1 MHKLF
6 LRLMTAIVCFAL
18 GIASENGFAQDGSEG
33 SERQASS
40 TPEGFR
46 QLQGRHMTFITD
58 LPIDAA
64 MQQLPAVFDAAMPF
78 WGEYFGV
85 PEATWSRWHVT
96 AYLIGDRNR
105 FKEAGYIPDQLP
117 PFVNGYQL
125 EDQLWCIDQ
134 PSDYYRRHLL
144 LHEGTHWFMYR
155 ALGSAGPP
163 WYMEGMAEKIAT
175 HRWEEGKLSLDVFPD
190 RREGFEYWGRLRLIR
205 ELRSQPTRPTL
216 EGILRYGPTAHQQVD
231 AYAWSW
237 AAVWFLKNHPRSAGV
252 MERMRKK
259 RLDDVQEFTPRL
271 LVQLRPHWKELTT
284 SWNAWIEQIDYGA
297 DMQRDIPEI
306 DFSKELSG
314 SGPYDVK
321 IAADRG
327 WQDSGIR
334 LRKGDKI
341 RISAK
346 GRFKIGNDPKPW
358 YSEPDGVTIEY
369 FLGQPL
375 GRLLAL
381 VAAPDASG
389 GSRVGSTSLKAVGSQ
404 TEWTSEQDGVLLL
417 KINEPSLRLS
427 DNEGMIDAKIEV
439 DRKSPNAQEN
449 SGSEDSKP
457 EDTEQQ
463 DSDREK

>member
-1 MHKLF
+1 
-6 LRLMTAIVCFAL
+6 
-18 GIASENGFAQDGSEG
+18 
-33 SERQASS
+33 
-40 TPEGFR
+40 
-46 QLQGRHMTFITD
+46 
-58 LPIDAA
+58 
-64 MQQLPAVFDAAMPF
+64 
-78 WGEYFGV
+78 
-85 PEATWSRWHVT
+85 
-96 AYLIGDRNR
+96 
-105 FKEAGYIPDQLP
+105 
-117 PFVNGYQL
+117 
-125 EDQLWCIDQ
+125 
-134 PSDYYRRHLL
+134 
-144 LHEGTHWFMYR
+144 
-155 ALGSAGPP
+155 
-163 WYMEGMAEKIAT
+163 
-175 HRWEEGKLSLDVFPD
+175 
-190 RREGFEYWGRLRLIR
+190 
-205 ELRSQPTRPTL
+205 
-216 EGILRYGPTAHQQVD
+216 
-231 AYAWSW
+231 
-237 AAVWFLKNHPRSAGV
+237 
-252 MERMRKK
+252 
-259 RLDDVQEFTPRL
+259 
-271 LVQLRPHWKELTT
+271 
-284 SWNAWIEQIDYGA
+284 
-297 DMQRDIPEI
+297 MQRDIPEI
-306 DFSKELSG
+306 DFSKELLG